1 MSAKP
6 TGYGLMQIGGQPRP
20 FLVGFEQA
28 DIFCRLLSRRNAA
41 DGGPMTLQDYNN
53 LFNLVALRENKLLP
67 ADVYDFIY
75 SALASGAVEDDLL
88 LDYTP
93 RIVGQWLG
101 EAEDAEASKPLL
113 EMVSQA
119 MRRIERHLEREAKK
133 AQAPAK
139 SKPGPEAKSRR
150 LPAR

>member
-101 EAEDAEASKPLL
+101 EAEDAGARWTATCAATSGAGKRSWPASGWWPCRSTTPWPKR
-113 EMVSQA
+113 Q
-119 MRRIERHLEREAKK
+119 
-133 AQAPAK
+133 
-139 SKPGPEAKSRR
+139 
-150 LPAR
+150 